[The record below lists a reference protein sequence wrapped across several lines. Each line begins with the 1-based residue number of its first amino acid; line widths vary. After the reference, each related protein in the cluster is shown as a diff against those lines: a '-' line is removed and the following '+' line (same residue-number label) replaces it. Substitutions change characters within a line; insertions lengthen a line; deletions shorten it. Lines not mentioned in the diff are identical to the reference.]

1 MPPASTDDPMF
12 QTAPLHAAPQGRRRF
27 LPRLMRKPL
36 GALTA
41 MRILRGGRVADA
53 GRLPRYLGL
62 LALGCAAIW
71 APILTYLDRAPLR
84 YTSSMSLILPGSGAS
99 ASVNLAQ
106 IGQASSYANSPFSGG
121 SVSPTETY
129 KRLLAAERI
138 VAGAAGSLDMNLG
151 EFGHPRVELVD
162 QTGLIHISL
171 TGNSPEDAR
180 ARGMALLDN
189 FFREIDTLRSDEI
202 STRELGAG
210 SAIAEYRASVM
221 ATRDEITRLQAETG
235 LLSPDQYKTL
245 VAETDTLAQRVRDLD
260 AKLQESTRAVDALA
274 TSLGTTPRLAA
285 AALRLHADTEF
296 AALNEEMSLR
306 ATELA
311 QARARYGAAHPT
323 LQAAA
328 AGHASARTEALGRA
342 IRLTGLTAPE
352 IEALDMSHVGSR
364 TGLLS
369 ELVTLAS
376 ARAGLEAEYQSLAQ
390 QLAEA
395 DARRVALIEP
405 AARLEDLQRDF
416 SVAEAVFASA
426 MARSQTG
433 KADLYASYPLVQ
445 VLEDPSLPVDPSSPR
460 RMLALAAGV
469 AASLM
474 FLLGLTLGWMR
485 RPLIDRL
492 IDSGKNRYGEAG
504 LVVAAE

>member
-1 MPPASTDDPMF
+1 MPPASNDD
-12 QTAPLHAAPQGRRRF
+12 QTPRSEILREAPRGRRRL

-62 LALGCAAIW
+62 FLLGAGAIW
-71 APILTYLDRAPLR
+71 APILTYLDTAPLR

-106 IGQASSYANSPFSGG
+106 IGQASSFASSPFSGG

-138 VAGAAGSLDMNLG
+138 VDGAARSMEMELRA
-151 EFGHPRVELVD
+151 FGQPRVELVD

-180 ARGMALLDN
+180 ARGQALLAA
-189 FFREIDTLRSDEI
+189 FFAEIDKLRSDEI
-202 STRELGAG
+202 ATRELGTG

-221 ATRDEITRLQAETG
+221 ATRDEITRLQTETG
-235 LLSPDQYKTL
+235 LLSPDQYQAL
-245 VAETDTLAQRVRDLD
+245 ISETDELARNVRDLAAKLDESRRAVQTLAQ
-260 AKLQESTRAVDALA
+260 
-274 TSLGTTPRLAA
+274 SLGTTPRLAA

-306 ATELA
+306 AADLA
-311 QARARYGAAHPT
+311 HARARYGAAHPT
-323 LQAAA
+323 LSGAM
-328 AGHASARTEALGRA
+328 AGHDSARSEALNRA
-342 IRLTGLTAPE
+342 IRLTGLTVPE
-352 IEALDMSHVGSR
+352 IEALDMSHTGAR

-369 ELVTLAS
+369 ELVTLDS
-376 ARAGLEAEYQSLAQ
+376 ARAGLEAEHAALAQ
-390 QLAEA
+390 RLAEA
-395 DARRVALIEP
+395 EARRLALIGP

-426 MARSQTG
+426 MARTQTS

-445 VLEDPSLPVDPSSPR
+445 VLEDPSYPMEPSSPR
-460 RMLALAAGV
+460 RKLALAAGI
-469 AASLM
+469 AATFM
-474 FLLGLTLGWMR
+474 FLLGLSLGWLR

-492 IDSGKNRYGEAG
+492 IDSGKNRYGEPG
-504 LVVAAE
+504 LTVAAE